1 MHWINYYDIT
11 NTVKEKH
18 RTGRKR
24 KTDENTNINIA
35 VTTELE
41 PFKRPKQIK
50 AVLDLDV
57 SCRTIDRRLLEA
69 GKPGRVAKKEHNYS
83 AAQLRARVSFGEGYQ
98 RWGKDDWSLVLFS
111 DETHIEMGE
120 HGQVWV
126 RRPVGEALN
135 PEYTANREP
144 HPDRV
149 SIWACISSRG
159 LGAIHIFTENLDAKL
174 LKDIIQEHLIK
185 AAHRLFPA
193 GCWWLLWD
201 NDRKHMSVLV
211 KRWLHNHGVSRID
224 FPPYSPDLNPIENFW
239 NHLKRRVETHNAT
252 NITELQEHIMSE
264 WDNTDIDFLAKIADS
279 MPDRCKAVVV
289 SKGHKIPY

>member
-1 MHWINYYDIT
+1 LSEAQRWAIITLHRDGKHQQEIAKKIGCSLKTVMHWINYYDIT

-18 RTGRKR
+18 RTGCKR

-135 PEYTANREP
+135 PEYMANREP
-144 HPDRV
+144 IGNHILIEYRY
-149 SIWACISSRG
+149 G
-159 LGAIHIFTENLDAKL
+159 L
-174 LKDIIQEHLIK
+174 
-185 AAHRLFPA
+185 
-193 GCWWLLWD
+193 
-201 NDRKHMSVLV
+201 V
-211 KRWLHNHGVSRID
+211 
-224 FPPYSPDLNPIENFW
+224 
-239 NHLKRRVETHNAT
+239 
-252 NITELQEHIMSE
+252 
-264 WDNTDIDFLAKIADS
+264 FLAE
-279 MPDRCKAVVV
+279 V
-289 SKGHKIPY
+289 